1 MKHSRQRG
9 VTLVELIIVI
19 TLLALSA
26 SMATP
31 SLNGLLER
39 QDRRA
44 ALHDLFNGLNMA
56 RTEAVNR
63 ATRVTVC
70 PLQDDGVC
78 GGDWNRPVHVFLDP
92 RNRRALEEE
101 ERLLRVME
109 PPGRASREIRVGNRG
124 YLQFA
129 ATGMVHG
136 TLGNITYCP
145 ESGAHEHAGQVI
157 INMGGRARLA
167 RDLNGDGIVQGAN
180 GDPVSCPTQG

>member
-1 MKHSRQRG
+1 MNHSHQRG

-19 TLLALSA
+19 TLLALVA

-31 SLNGLLER
+31 SLGGLLER

-44 ALHDLFNGLNMA
+44 TLHDLFSGLNMA
-56 RTEAVNR
+56 RTEAVTR
-63 ATRVTVC
+63 AMRVTVC
-70 PLQDDGVC
+70 PLLEDGEC
-78 GGDWNRPVHVFLDP
+78 GGDWNQPVHVFLDP
-92 RNRRALEEE
+92 GNRRALEDDT
-101 ERLLRVME
+101 RLLRVLE
-109 PPGRASREIRVGNRG
+109 PPGRGTREIRVGNRG

-145 ESGAHEHAGQVI
+145 ESGTREHAGQVI

-167 RDLNGDGIVQGAN
+167 QDLNGDGIVQGAS
-180 GDPVSCPTQG
+180 GDPVSCPS